1 MTRDPCHVSRGSNVI
16 PASARSPRYFQERP
30 MHVATIRPE
39 SIERRRWWI
48 LGVLSFSVF
57 VLVLDNSVLNV
68 ALPAIVREL
77 HASNSQLQW
86 VVDAYSLAFAGLLL
100 TMGSLGDK
108 YGRRP
113 ALQIGFLVFGAGSAI
128 SALVGS
134 ADQLIAS
141 RALMGVGAALI
152 MPATLSIITNVFPA
166 NERPKAIAIWSATV
180 GVGVALGPLTGGVLL
195 EHFYWGSIF
204 LVNIPIVVI
213 GLLAGEFLVPDSHDP
228 NAKRLDV
235 IGALL
240 SIVGLCAL
248 LYAIIEAPTRGWTN
262 DEILAAFAIGG
273 GVLALFFA
281 WEAHVDHPMLDL
293 HFWANP
299 RFSGASGAIAITFLA
314 LFGSVF
320 LLTQYLQFVLG
331 LSALETGVR
340 LLASAIPIMLVA
352 PLAPRVVDR
361 IGTKLTVAIGLGAVA
376 GALFSLG
383 GVSVSTGFGGI
394 TWRLAL
400 LGVGMGL
407 TMAPATESIMGA
419 VPLARAGVGSAIND
433 TTRELGGAI
442 GVAVIGSVFS
452 SVYGSKVV
460 DALHGSPHGLVAGA
474 KGSVGAALAI
484 AAKLPGSAGRTVAD
498 AARHS
503 FVDGFHAGVLVA
515 AVLTFAGVVAVLR
528 FLPARPRQADVER
541 QAEEFEAER
550 HLLATAG
557 SWSDTSDDTF
567 DDTSDDTSLIRLR
580 S

>member
-1 MTRDPCHVSRGSNVI
+1 
-16 PASARSPRYFQERP
+16 

-48 LGVLSFSVF
+48 LGVLSFSVL

-166 NERPKAIAIWSATV
+166 GERPKAIAIWTATV
-180 GVGVALGPLTGGVLL
+180 GVGVALGPLTGGFLL
-195 EHFYWGSIF
+195 QHFYWGSIF
-204 LVNIPIVVI
+204 LVNIPIVVV
-213 GLLAGEFLVPDSHDP
+213 GLLAGEFLIPDSHDP
-228 NAKRLDV
+228 NAKRLDG
-235 IGALL
+235 IGAVL
-240 SIVGLCAL
+240 SIIGLSSL
-248 LYAIIEAPTRGWTN
+248 LYAVIEAPTHGWT
-262 DEILAAFAIGG
+262 DGQILAAFAIGG
-273 GVLALFFA
+273 IVLALFFA

-299 RFSGASGAIAITFLA
+299 RFSGASGAIAVTFLA

-340 LLASAIPIMLVA
+340 LLATAIPIMVIA
-352 PLAPRVVDR
+352 PLAPPIVRR
-361 IGTKLTVAIGLGAVA
+361 IGTKLTVAIGLATVA
-376 GALFSLG
+376 GSLLSFG
-383 GVSVSTGFGGI
+383 SVDVTTGFGGI
-394 TWRLAL
+394 AWRLAL

-419 VPLARAGVGSAIND
+419 VPLA
-433 TTRELGGAI
+433 
-442 GVAVIGSVFS
+442 
-452 SVYGSKVV
+452 
-460 DALHGSPHGLVAGA
+460 
-474 KGSVGAALAI
+474 
-484 AAKLPGSAGRTVAD
+484 AGRRRVGRQRHDPRARGRRGRSGHRQRLLVGVRVEGRRRVAR
-498 AARHS
+498 APGRARLRREGLGRSRARDRGQASRLRRPGVRGGRRSIPSSRASTPGCWSPRSRPPPASSPCSHS
-503 FVDGFHAGVLVA
+503 SP
-515 AVLTFAGVVAVLR
+515 
-528 FLPARPRQADVER
+528 PARVRPTWNVKARSSRPNGA
-541 QAEEFEAER
+541 
-550 HLLATAG
+550 
-557 SWSDTSDDTF
+557 
-567 DDTSDDTSLIRLR
+567 RLP
-580 S
+580 